1 MYKIKNTKSYEYNE
15 YFAKH
20 GCSPQMTPDSKH
32 LPRDAQLC
40 LQTTHGQYVQ
50 NFKNLSALMRK
61 MDSMQLFTGRQL

>member
-1 MYKIKNTKSYEYNE
+1 MYKIKNTKSYE

-40 LQTTHGQYVQ
+40 LQSTHGQYVQ